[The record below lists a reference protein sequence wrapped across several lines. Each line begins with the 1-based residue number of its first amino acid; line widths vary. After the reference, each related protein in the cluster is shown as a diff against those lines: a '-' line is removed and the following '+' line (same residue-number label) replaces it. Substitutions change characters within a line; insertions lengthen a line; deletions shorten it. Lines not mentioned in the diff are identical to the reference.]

1 MKKKYSAAVLS
12 IALIFFSCAVKKT
25 VNTFPV
31 PDSGISPNENSVI
44 IEIGSILE
52 TRNGTA
58 AQMPPWL
65 RSYLG
70 SGINAVEKLDPYGGK
85 YTFIVSNEGDNDTV
99 LEKWI
104 EHYTVA
110 HDFPMLAADRIEKR
124 MYLTASLYPDDEYGA
139 FFEAMMQNVYK
150 TEYPEALK
158 EDYSWIK
165 IKTEN
170 EDGPAV
176 KYIFYLLMTIE
187 KNAMQVIIKN
197 MIAKTSETVT
207 LTKNQSNAVKKLRNT
222 FFEGF

>member
-1 MKKKYSAAVLS
+1 MKKKYTAAVLS
-12 IALIFFSCAVKKT
+12 IALIFFSCVGQTT
-25 VNTFPV
+25 VNFFPV

-58 AQMPPWL
+58 VQMPPWL

-85 YTFIVSNEGDNDTV
+85 YVFIVSNEGDNDTV

-110 HDFPMLAADRIEKR
+110 HDFPMLAAERIEKR

-139 FFEAMMQNVYK
+139 FYEAMMQNAYK
-150 TEYPEALK
+150 TEYNEAFK

-170 EDGPAV
+170 AEGLAE

-187 KNAMQVIIKN
+187 KNTMQAIIRN
-197 MIAKTSETVT
+197 MITQTSEAVT
-207 LTKNQSNAVKKLRNT
+207 LTKSQNNAVNKLRNT